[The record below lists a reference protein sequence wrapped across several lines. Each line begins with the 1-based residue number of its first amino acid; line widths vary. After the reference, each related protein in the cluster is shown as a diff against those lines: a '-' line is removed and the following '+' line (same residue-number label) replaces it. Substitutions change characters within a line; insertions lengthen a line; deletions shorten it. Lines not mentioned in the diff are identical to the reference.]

1 MRFFYEVIWAI
12 PLTKAFPTA
21 RVGLSVAIF
30 LPHPK
35 SLSKGEGLPA
45 TKKDFHYYPYCSFAR
60 KKVFKMNRR
69 FPIVYSFVKFYVFAN
84 FAFKFFFYF

>member
-1 MRFFYEVIWAI
+1 MYLTSLFWACPQQI
-12 PLTKAFPTA
+12 FTNLLRSGYPLQ
-21 RVGLSVAIF
+21 SF

-60 KKVFKMNRR
+60 KKVFKINRR